1 MKSLRHLVVLL
12 LALSLAPFADAA
24 NLITT
29 QAKLHIGESATVC
42 GIVASAKYASK
53 TKRQP
58 TFLNL
63 DRPFPRHIFTIV
75 IWGPDRPKF
84 GEPEIKYRGQR
95 ICVTGTIKE
104 YDDAAEIIASD
115 PGQISLQ

>member
-1 MKSLRHLVVLL
+1 MHRHLVALL
-12 LALSLAPFADAA
+12 LALLLAPFADAA
-24 NLITT
+24 NLTAT
-29 QAKLHIGESATVC
+29 QAKVHIGESATVC
-42 GIVASAKYASK
+42 GVVASAKFSSRSK
-53 TKRQP
+53 NHP

-84 GEPEIKYRGQR
+84 GDPEIKYRGQR
-95 ICVTGTIKE
+95 VCVTGTIKE
-104 YDDAAEIIASD
+104 FDDAAEITVSD